1 MDQAMPQEKLNE
13 EMKKLCDRKLTGS
26 IRHQLHTT
34 LSLNEMYWCQHR
46 GLAAFWYAV
55 VVVTRAFNVL
65 IKN

>member
-34 LSLNEMYWCQHR
+34 LSLSPSHSMKCIGVNI
-46 GLAAFWYAV
+46 V
-55 VVVTRAFNVL
+55 V
-65 IKN
+65 